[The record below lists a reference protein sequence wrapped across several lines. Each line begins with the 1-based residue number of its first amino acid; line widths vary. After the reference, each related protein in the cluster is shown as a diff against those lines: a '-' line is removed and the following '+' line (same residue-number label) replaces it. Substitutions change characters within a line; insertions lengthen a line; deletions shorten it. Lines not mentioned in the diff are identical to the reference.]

1 MDGWSWVLLAAAAYL
16 AVTAL
21 ARLMKNRHDGLVAR
35 IRRSW
40 QEEQDRRSAEERRQ
54 WREEREKRLREQ
66 LNKPLGNAPDQA
78 A

>member
-21 ARLMKNRHDGLVAR
+21 ARLMKNRYDGLVAHF
-35 IRRSW
+35 RRRW

-66 LNKPLGNAPDQA
+66 INKPRGDAPDKA